1 MEPSRRVW
9 LITGASSGIG
19 AALARRIA
27 GKGTGLVIHARHSA
41 ERLEAIAMEVHA
53 AGSQVVTVLGDL
65 AEPRT
70 AVAVVDA
77 ARETFGSLDV
87 LVANAGFPIAKPA
100 EAVTTDDLDYAFRGN
115 AISFL
120 ALAQAA
126 HGMLRHAAH
135 PRIIATGSFTAH
147 LFRNDLPQFPA
158 SVAAKGAIEVAVR
171 SLALAYAPDR
181 ITVNCVVPGYI
192 AKDPGI
198 AGNVDPARLAAIAER
213 IPLGRLGRPRE
224 VADLI
229 AFLASDAADYITG
242 QSMHINGG
250 LT

>member
-19 AALARRIA
+19 AALVRRIA
-27 GKGTGLVIHARHSA
+27 APGTDLLIHARQSA
-41 ERLEAIAMEVHA
+41 ERLEAVATAARA
-53 AGSQVVTVLGDL
+53 AGSQVTTILGDL
-65 AEPRT
+65 SEPST
-70 AVAVVDA
+70 ARDLIDRAGEV
-77 ARETFGSLDV
+77 FGRLDV
-87 LVANAGFPIAKPA
+87 LVANAGFPIAKPIA
-100 EAVTTDDLDYAFRGN
+100 SVTIDDLDYAFRGN
-115 AISFL
+115 VISFL

-126 HGMLRHAAH
+126 HDMLKGAPH

-158 SVAAKGAIEVAVR
+158 SVAAKGAVEIAVR
-171 SLALAYAPDR
+171 SLALAYATDR

-192 AKDPGI
+192 AKDPGV

-213 IPLGRLGRPRE
+213 IPLGRLGRPEE

-229 AFLASDAADYITG
+229 AFLAGEAADYITG
-242 QSMHINGG
+242 QSLHINGG
-250 LT
+250 LV